1 MKSVLKFSKK
11 WVQDVASWQ
20 LVALTSIPQ
29 LGHAAGIPTLQEV
42 TVKAKANDLMGLANS
57 ASEGTVLKRQLDM
70 RAVYR
75 PGELLE
81 SVPGLIV
88 TQHSGEGKANQYF
101 LRGFNRSWTDLRI
114 TVDGMLVNQ
123 RSHGHGQ
130 GWADTNFV
138 IPELV
143 SGMQYL
149 KGLIMLIRVIFFGR
163 RINMGY
169 VNKL

>member
-1 MKSVLKFSKK
+1 
-11 WVQDVASWQ
+11 
-20 LVALTSIPQ
+20 LTSIPQ
-29 LGHAAGIPTLQEV
+29 LSHAAGIPTLQEV

-101 LRGFNRSWTDLRI
+101 LRGFNLDHGTDLRI

-149 KGLIMLIRVIFFGR
+149 KGPYYADQGDFSSAGAV
-163 RINMGY
+163 NMGY
-169 VNKL
+169 VNKLPQGIASYG